1 MKKFIYLFIFLFVS
15 AISAATA
22 QSSEETKVAEAAA
35 ALNKAIIDVDKNMLV
50 SLAADELSYGHS
62 GEKIENKTQFIA
74 ALTSGAVD
82 FLSID
87 ITDQIITLA
96 GKNAILRNK
105 FSAKLTSDGKPVELK
120 IGNIMVWQKVKR
132 KWKLLARQGY
142 KI

>member
-1 MKKFIYLFIFLFVS
+1 MKKLLYLFILFFVS
-15 AISAATA
+15 AIAATA
-22 QSSEETKVAEAAA
+22 QSTEETKVATATA
-35 ALNKAIIDVDKNMLV
+35 ALNKAIIDADKNVLE

-62 GEKIENKTQFIA
+62 GGKIENKTQVIA
-74 ALTSGAVD
+74 ALASGAVD

-87 ITDQIITLA
+87 ITDQTITLA

-105 FSAKLTSDGKPVELK
+105 FNAKITSDGKPVELK